1 MPHGIPPQKKLCL
14 VAVDWQQPSRVE
26 YIHSSVRLIESVAD
40 VTNTAQAPDNIVY
53 FYIDY
58 VY

>member
-1 MPHGIPPQKKLCL
+1 MPHGIPPPKKICH

-26 YIHSSVRLIESVAD
+26 FINSSVSLIESVAD
-40 VTNTAQAPDNIVY
+40 VTNTAQVPDNLVY